1 MLKKNMLLC
10 CLVLFIVAFGNT
22 TFAAPPYASIL
33 AYNQNNGSDAVTNM
47 QTLGTLDI
55 INMTPWD
62 ISVGPSAQT
71 TILKGMTAAPLQS
84 FWLKGINTPVVA
96 GNASMNNAFA
106 YHSLQIPLASMNAPW
121 ALDTPL
127 YNYLGSTSYST
138 IPIVFNTMKFWS
150 GSSTATNTVALD
162 FMVTSSAGFAS
173 QTMNQFPATT
183 LSYGDGTNNYAWES
197 GDTSPNNSAMS
208 KGVTNFLTIQQK
220 QIQGTQNWVPITNNV
235 AGVNKQNGVGGK
247 AAGTLI
253 QCPPFLSV
261 SGLAYPNFSSVSG
274 VSAIA
279 GQNYD
284 LVVIIQ
290 SGGYADMQLLILA
303 VPSTNDA
310 YLNPNVYNPLD
321 H

>member
-10 CLVLFIVAFGNT
+10 CLLLLIVAFGNT

-33 AYNQNNGSDAVTNM
+33 AYNQNNGSGAVTNM

-62 ISVGPSAQT
+62 ISIGPSANT

-84 FWLKGINTPVVA
+84 FWLKGMNTPVVA
-96 GNASMNNAFA
+96 GNNQVNNAFA
-106 YHSLQIPLASMNAPW
+106 YHSLQVPLASMNAAW
-121 ALDTPL
+121 VLDSPL
-127 YNYLGSTSYST
+127 NSYLGSTSYST
-138 IPIVFNTMKFWS
+138 IPLVFNSLKFWS

-162 FMVTSSAGFAS
+162 LMVTSSAGFAS
-173 QTMNQFPATT
+173 QAMNQFPATT
-183 LSYGDGTNNYAWES
+183 LSYGDGTNNYGWES
-197 GDTSPNNSAMS
+197 GDTSPNNSVMS

-220 QIQGTQNWVPITNNV
+220 QIQGTQNWVPITNNL
-235 AGVNKQNGVGGK
+235 AGINVQKGVGGTTP
-247 AAGTLI
+247 GTPI

-261 SGLAYPNFSSVSG
+261 SGLAYPNFSSTAG
-274 VSAIA
+274 VTAIT

-290 SGGYADMQLLILA
+290 SGGYADMQLIFLA
-303 VPSTNDA
+303 VPTANDGFINA
-310 YLNPNVYNPLD
+310 AFK